1 MGQYL
6 QPASKIRRKAPD
18 GRVYYS
24 YADIHETVSKFVDS
38 VEKFKP
44 DYIIAIGGGGFIPG
58 RMLRSWLNIP
68 MLCITVKRY
77 DDDTDVAMKG
87 ITKVQWI
94 NEEIV
99 IGKRVIVVDE
109 VDDTRTTLQY
119 CVEELMKVNKPAAV
133 GVAVVHNKLKEKT
146 GKLPEGTPYF
156 AGEEI
161 PDYWTH
167 YPWDAPADSRN
178 IREHE
183 KIAADSM
190 GGGGMMEK
198 CSWPLALAVGIGAGI
213 VAVSVKR

>member
-6 QPASKIRRKAPD
+6 QPTPSTRKKAPD

-24 YADIHETVSKFVDS
+24 YADIHETVSKFVIP

-58 RMLRSWLNIP
+58 RMLRSWLNVP
-68 MLCITVKRY
+68 MLTITVKRY
-77 DDDTDVAMKG
+77 DDDTDIGGEVK
-87 ITKVQWI
+87 KVQWI
-94 NEEIV
+94 EDEIV
-99 IGKRVIVVDE
+99 SGKRVIVVDE
-109 VDDTRTTLQY
+109 VDDTRTTLQF
-119 CVEELMKVNKPAAV
+119 CVNELMKINKPAAL

-146 GKLPEGTPYF
+146 GKLPDGIPYF

-167 YPWDAPADSRN
+167 YPWDAPADSRD

-183 KIAADSM
+183 RIAMVCM
-190 GGGGMMEK
+190 GGGGMMGK
-198 CSWPLALAVGIGAGI
+198 FSWVLALVLSVGVGVVAVG
-213 VAVSVKR
+213 VNR

>member
-6 QPASKIRRKAPD
+6 QPTVSTRRKAPD

-24 YADIHETVSKFVDS
+24 YADIHETVSNVVVS

-44 DYIIAIGGGGFIPG
+44 DYIVAIGGGGFIPG

-68 MLCITVKRY
+68 MLTITVKRY
-77 DDDTDVAMKG
+77 DDADIPGEVK
-87 ITKVQWI
+87 KVQWI
-94 NEEIV
+94 EDEIV
-99 IGKRVIVVDE
+99 SGKRVILVDE
-109 VDDTRTTLQY
+109 VDDTRTTLQF
-119 CVEELMKVNKPAAV
+119 CVEELMKINKPAAL

-146 GKLPEGTPYF
+146 GKLPDGMPYF

-167 YPWDAPADSRN
+167 YPWDAPADSRD

-183 KIAADSM
+183 KIAAVCKE
-190 GGGGMMEK
+190 GGRGLKEK
-198 CSWPLALAVGIGAGI
+198 FSLALALVLSVGVGF
-213 VAVSVKR
+213 VAVGVNR